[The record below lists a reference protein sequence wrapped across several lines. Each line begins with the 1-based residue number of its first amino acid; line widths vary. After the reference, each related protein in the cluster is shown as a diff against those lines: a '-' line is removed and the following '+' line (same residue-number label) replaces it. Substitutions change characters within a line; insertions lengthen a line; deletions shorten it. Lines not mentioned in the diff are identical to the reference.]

1 MVDVAVKS
9 GQKIS
14 IVFII
19 TGLSLGG
26 AEMMLYKVLSRLD
39 RKQFDPVVVSLK
51 CKGTLG
57 DRISD
62 LGIPVRT
69 MGMKPGVP
77 TLASTWRLI
86 RTVRELNPD
95 LIQGWMYHGNLA
107 AQLAVTVA
115 PHPVP
120 VIWNI
125 RHSLHSL
132 DSEKAGTAA
141 IIKLLAK
148 LSSYPAQI
156 LYNSKTS
163 AIQHEELGYKA
174 GKTRIIPNGF
184 DTDLFTPST
193 EARNSLRTELSIAEN
208 IFLIGLMGRYHAV
221 KDHANFLKAAA
232 ILLETY
238 SDIHFV
244 LAGREIS
251 RENIALQDFIETWGL
266 TERIHLLGERPDM
279 PHITAALHIAS
290 SSSYSEAFPN
300 VIGEAMSCGVPCV
313 VTDVGDSAW
322 IVGDT
327 GRVVPPRDP
336 QALANAWKELID
348 LGSMGRER
356 LGHLARTRIIE
367 HFSLDSVV
375 AQYEALYES
384 LLAWQLNRR
393 N

>member
-1 MVDVAVKS
+1 MKLL
-9 GQKIS
+9 
-14 IVFII
+14 FII
-19 TGLSLGG
+19 TGLSTGG
-26 AEMMLYKVLSRLD
+26 AEMMLYNLLSRINQE
-39 RKQFDPVVVSLK
+39 QFAPVVISLVK
-51 CKGTLG
+51 RGTLNTS
-57 DRISD
+57 IES
-62 LGIPVRT
+62 LGIPVYT
-69 MGMKPGVP
+69 IDMKPGIP
-77 TLASTWRLI
+77 TLTSIWRLVSI
-86 RTVRELNPD
+86 VRELNSN

-107 AQLAVTVA
+107 AQLAGIIA
-115 PHPVP
+115 PQPVP
-120 VIWNI
+120 VLWNI

-148 LSSYPAQI
+148 LSSYPSQI

-163 AIQHEELGYKA
+163 AIHHEELGYKA
-174 GKTRIIPNGF
+174 EKTRIIPNGF

-221 KDHANFLKAAA
+221 KDHATFLKAAA

-251 RENIALQDFIETWGL
+251 RDNKALQDIIETWGL
-266 TERIHLLGERPDM
+266 TERIHLLGERSDM
-279 PHITAALHIAS
+279 PQITAALDIAS

-322 IVGDT
+322 LVGDT
-327 GRVVPPRDP
+327 GRVVPARDP
-336 QALANAWKELID
+336 QALAKAWKELIA
-348 LGSMGRER
+348 LGSMGRET

-375 AQYEALYES
+375 TQYEELYEIV
-384 LLAWQLNRR
+384 LTGQLNRR

>member
-1 MVDVAVKS
+1 MVDVAVNS
-9 GQKIS
+9 GKKIS
-14 IVFII
+14 IAFII

-39 RKQFDPVVVSLK
+39 RNQFDPVVVSLK
-51 CKGTLG
+51 CKGSLG

-62 LGIPVRT
+62 LGIPVHSI
-69 MGMKPGVP
+69 GMKPGVP

-107 AQLAVTVA
+107 AQLAGIIT
-115 PHPVP
+115 PQPLP

-174 GKTRIIPNGF
+174 GKNRIIPNGF

-193 EARNSLRTELSIAEN
+193 EARNSLRTELGIANN

-221 KDHANFLKAAA
+221 KDHATFLKAAA
-232 ILLETY
+232 TLLETY

-244 LAGREIS
+244 LAGREIN

-266 TERIHLLGERPDM
+266 TERIHLLGERSDM
-279 PHITAALHIAS
+279 PQITTALDIAS

-348 LGSMGRER
+348 LGSIGRER
-356 LGHLARTRIIE
+356 LGYLARTRIIE

-384 LLAWQLNRR
+384 LL
-393 N
+393 